1 MEGNWIIEARAFK
14 IWFTPFTH
22 DFWVLR
28 DAAGAVA
35 DQLHGLAV
43 DPRTGARKAVGSSAH
58 LLQVVR
64 DATIDWALQPGQPAA
79 AAVRGREE
87 EVVPRWLAA
96 VAAATAINALGLRY
110 PDVWQHGWRPNS
122 NSVFSTL
129 GLIMGV
135 ESPELLLAT
144 WAPGIGT
151 AVSPV
156 IVERYRWR
164 TPSTG

>member
-43 DPRTGARKAVGSSAH
+43 DPRTGARKAVGQFGAFAAGGAG
-58 LLQVVR
+58 R
-64 DATIDWALQPGQPAA
+64 DDRLGAAAGQPAA

-110 PDVWQHGWRPNS
+110 PDVWQHGWRPK
-122 NSVFSTL
+122 
-129 GLIMGV
+129 
-135 ESPELLLAT
+135 
-144 WAPGIGT
+144 
-151 AVSPV
+151 
-156 IVERYRWR
+156 
-164 TPSTG
+164 